1 MARCSRTVS
10 AMHNSHIPLPQ
21 CNRLSIG
28 RDEVILLNLVA
39 YMHGGTILDI
49 VRDAMNIWLVIMT
62 IPLGVGALT
71 FHRYAQRALI

>member
-10 AMHNSHIPLPQ
+10 AMRNSHIPLAQ

-28 RDEVILLNLVA
+28 GDEVILNLVA

-49 VRDAMNIWLVIMT
+49 VRDAMNIWLVVMT

-71 FHRYAQRALI
+71 FHRYVQRALI